1 MFLKFSCRGP
11 CVKTTYGLSR
21 AGYNFPF
28 LSAYHVLYIPFKYI
42 KKYIYIYPKIW
53 RKISRSNLQMFKYEF
68 ALERARLLS
77 GLVSLHLSLLSLCL
91 RLLCFGCHQRCCTWV
106 WWVCA
111 WVCCA
116 LTATSAVALE
126 FAEFVLEFAELWLQP
141 ACCTWVCCVAQWCM
155 IIHACPPSRQL

>member
-77 GLVSLHLSLLSLCL
+77 GLVSLHLSLL
-91 RLLCFGCHQRCCTWV
+91 CFGCNQRCCTWV